1 VALRSAE
8 QATITYASAER
19 KLMDSILDPE
29 IIDKQ
34 KSLNSRRHAI
44 GLQLLELEEETE
56 VASRNLSY
64 AKSVLEGEE
73 SAVVVEGAHPQTTA
87 AREKNKQQAIREA
100 KRKLDEAQAAA
111 ATVFGQRDR
120 LKSQLSEIDRE
131 QQELNRQ
138 QLIA

>member
-1 VALRSAE
+1 
-8 QATITYASAER
+8 
-19 KLMDSILDPE
+19 MDSILDPE

-56 VASRNLSY
+56 VASRNLIY

-100 KRKLDEAQAAA
+100 RSKLESAQSAA

-120 LKSQLSEIDRE
+120 LKSQLLQIDAE
-131 QQELNRQ
+131 QAELNR
-138 QLIA
+138 LKLNP